1 MFVLGIEIS
10 EQKISVAV
18 LETDSLSCV
27 IQRSQNINHQ
37 SPVSTWRILANLIFS
52 LNKSG
57 CYQPLLIKA
66 IGISSTV
73 DKMVLLNKSK
83 EIIRSTKQE
92 LHQAM
97 FMADYLSLQL
107 TGEATTTTGLLAA
120 ASLWDYQYHCPH
132 QEGLMT
138 AGIPSGAIPP
148 VYEVFDN
155 HGLLQPAVANQLGM
169 RSGTPVLYKA
179 AALENIALGLQVLRP
194 FEAGIMACR
203 EGTIITVSDQVV
215 LEEGRPI
222 DGTTHINHYK
232 DRFRTVHQSGVGKA
246 GALYQWLEAK
256 MEPTPGF
263 AFFNQLAATVPVGSD
278 GLTIRDEFDTH
289 SAKKNIIDLF
299 AGYDEKL
306 HSSAHMARA
315 VLEGITFR
323 YRIKWEELKKKG
335 LVPSVIHAPKAGL
348 FLSGVF
354 CKTMANLLQTKIE
367 LYQTDYGYSAAL
379 GAVVGLHQGAVAGV
393 LKQRQPAHLIIP
405 DLFHPIE
412 ESYSRWY
419 THHLTK
425 SSLCIF

>member
-10 EQKISVAV
+10 EHKISVAV

-27 IQRSQNINHQ
+27 IQRSQNISHQ

-52 LNKSG
+52 LNKTG
-57 CYQPLLIKA
+57 CYQPLHIKA
-66 IGISSTV
+66 IGISSTA
-73 DKMVLLNKSK
+73 DKIVLLNKLK

-92 LHQAM
+92 IDQAM

-138 AGIPSGAIPP
+138 AGIPPGAIPP
-148 VYEVFDN
+148 VYEVFDS

-179 AALENIALGLQVLRP
+179 ATLENIALGLQVIRP
-194 FEAGIMACR
+194 FEAGIMAGK
-203 EGTIITVSDQVV
+203 EGSIITVSDQVE

-222 DGTTHINHYK
+222 EGTTHINHYK
-232 DRFRTVHQSGVGKA
+232 DRFRTVHQTGVGKA
-246 GALYQWLEAK
+246 GALYKWFETK

-263 AFFNQLAATVPVGSD
+263 AFLNQLAATVPAGSD
-278 GLTIRDEFDTH
+278 GLTIQDGFDIN
-289 SAKKNIIDLF
+289 SAKENIIDLF
-299 AGYDEKL
+299 TGYDEKL
-306 HSSAHMARA
+306 HSNAHMARA
-315 VLEGITFR
+315 ILEGIAFR

-379 GAVVGLHQGAVAGV
+379 GAVVGLHQGAVAGA
-393 LKQRQPAHLIIP
+393 LKKRQPVHLISP
-405 DLFHPIE
+405 DLFDPIE
-412 ESYSRWY
+412 EYYSRWY
-419 THHLTK
+419 AHHLTK